1 MLKTFDIYYDISPLY
16 LVELDKHLRACAT
29 DKEIN
34 LNICSPGGDIYA
46 GIAIAE
52 KLRACGKRVNARV
65 WGYAA
70 SAAFTIACACDFVE
84 ASPLTHFMVH
94 SAYGW
99 DGDVD
104 EGCKHANE
112 SQLALIHRKN
122 ADYTE
127 KDLSED
133 RWFTASEA
141 QAFGL
146 VDRIVEFEGDAEAL
160 RAAAYGF
167 SKFRNIGGDT
177 MKAEE
182 MKKEEVIEE
191 KKAEELTPEIV
202 DEKVED
208 QVEKEVEKE
217 VNDKSDDLLEQ
228 VIERIEE
235 LSARVAALEEKR
247 EAECVPSDEKKA
259 KLAARL
265 ASISRPVARVVATEE
280 EKTAQNAT
288 KDLERFKAVYGNS
301 FDRFIRG

>member
-16 LVELDKHLRACAT
+16 LEELDKHLRACAT

-94 SAYGW
+94 SAYGS

-127 KDLSED
+127 SDLFED
-133 RWFTASEA
+133 RWFTAIEA

-146 VDRIVEFEGDAEAL
+146 VDRIVEFEGDAEAK

-167 SKFRNIGGDT
+167 SKFRNIGGDA

-191 KKAEELTPEIV
+191 TKAEELTPEIV

-208 QVEKEVEKE
+208 QIEQKVD
-217 VNDKSDDLLEQ
+217 DKSDDLLEQ

-247 EAECVPSDEKKA
+247 EAECVPNDEKKA
-259 KLAARL
+259 KLAARI

>member
-127 KDLSED
+127 KELAED

-146 VDRIVEFEGDAEAL
+146 VDRIVEFEGDAEAK

-208 QVEKEVEKE
+208 QIEQKVD
-217 VNDKSDDLLEQ
+217 DKSDDLLEQ

-247 EAECVPSDEKKA
+247 EAECGPSDEKKA

-280 EKTAQNAT
+280 EKTAQSAA
-288 KDLERFKAVYGNS
+288 KDLERFKAVYGTS

>member
-16 LVELDKHLRACAT
+16 LEELDKHLRACAT

-127 KDLSED
+127 KELAED

-146 VDRIVEFEGDAEAL
+146 VDRIVEFEGDAEAK

-208 QVEKEVEKE
+208 QIEREVD
-217 VNDKSDDLLEQ
+217 DKSDDLLEQ

-247 EAECVPSDEKKA
+247 EAECVPNDEKKA

>member
-16 LVELDKHLRACAT
+16 LEELDKHLRACAT

-127 KDLSED
+127 KDLLED
-133 RWFTASEA
+133 RWFTAIEA

-146 VDRIVEFEGDAEAL
+146 VDRIVEFEGDAEAK

-191 KKAEELTPEIV
+191 KKAEELTPETV
-202 DEKVED
+202 EKVED
-208 QVEKEVEKE
+208 QIEQKVD
-217 VNDKSDDLLEQ
+217 DKSDDLLEQ

-247 EAECVPSDEKKA
+247 EAECEPSDEKKA

-288 KDLERFKAVYGNS
+288 KDLERFKAVYGNT

>member
-16 LVELDKHLRACAT
+16 LEELDKHLRACAT

-99 DGDVD
+99 GGDVD

-127 KDLSED
+127 KELAED
-133 RWFTASEA
+133 RWFTAIEA

-146 VDRIVEFEGDAEAL
+146 VDRIVEFEGDAEAK

-202 DEKVED
+202 DEKVEEL
-208 QVEKEVEKE
+208 VEQKVD
-217 VNDKSDDLLEQ
+217 DKSDDLLEQ

-247 EAECVPSDEKKA
+247 EAECVPNDEKKA

>member
-1 MLKTFDIYYDISPLY
+1 MLKTFNIYYDISPLY
-16 LVELDKHLRACAT
+16 LEELDKHLRACAT

-127 KDLSED
+127 KELLED

-146 VDRIVEFEGDAEAL
+146 VDRIVEFEGDAEAK

-182 MKKEEVIEE
+182 MKKEEVIDE
-191 KKAEELTPEIV
+191 KKAEELTPETV

-208 QVEKEVEKE
+208 QVEKEVD
-217 VNDKSDDLLEQ
+217 DKSDDLLEK

-247 EAECVPSDEKKA
+247 EAECAPNDEKKA
-259 KLAARL
+259 KLAARI
-265 ASISRPVARVVATEE
+265 AAISRPVARVVATEE
-280 EKTAQNAT
+280 EKSAQSAA
-288 KDLERFKAVYGNS
+288 KDLERFKAVYGNT

>member
-16 LVELDKHLRACAT
+16 LEELDKHLRACAT

-146 VDRIVEFEGDAEAL
+146 VDRIVEFEGDAEAK

-182 MKKEEVIEE
+182 MKKDEVIEE

-208 QVEKEVEKE
+208 QIEREVD
-217 VNDKSDDLLEQ
+217 DKSDDLLEQ

-247 EAECVPSDEKKA
+247 EAECGPSDEKKA

-288 KDLERFKAVYGNS
+288 KDLERFKAVYGTS

>member
-16 LVELDKHLRACAT
+16 LEELDKHLRACAT

-127 KDLSED
+127 KDLLED
-133 RWFTASEA
+133 RWFTAIEA

-146 VDRIVEFEGDAEAL
+146 VDRIVEFEGDAEAK

-208 QVEKEVEKE
+208 QIEQKVD
-217 VNDKSDDLLEQ
+217 DKSDDLLEQ

-247 EAECVPSDEKKA
+247 EAECGPSDEKKA

-280 EKTAQNAT
+280 EKTAKSAA
-288 KDLERFKAVYGNS
+288 KDLERFKAVYGTS

>member
-16 LVELDKHLRACAT
+16 LEELDKHLRACAT

-127 KDLSED
+127 KELAED

-146 VDRIVEFEGDAEAL
+146 VDRIVEFEGDAEAK

-208 QVEKEVEKE
+208 QIEQKVD
-217 VNDKSDDLLEQ
+217 DKSDDLLEQ

-235 LSARVAALEEKR
+235 LSARVSALEEKR
-247 EAECVPSDEKKA
+247 EAECVPNDEKKA

-265 ASISRPVARVVATEE
+265 AAISRPVERVVATEE

-288 KDLERFKAVYGNS
+288 KDLERFKAVYGTS

>member
-16 LVELDKHLRACAT
+16 LEELDKHLRACAT

-52 KLRACGKRVNARV
+52 KLRSCGKRVNARV

-146 VDRIVEFEGDAEAL
+146 VDRIVEFEGDAEAK

-182 MKKEEVIEE
+182 MKKEEVTEE
-191 KKAEELTPEIV
+191 KKAEELTPETV
-202 DEKVED
+202 DKKVED
-208 QVEKEVEKE
+208 QVEKEVD
-217 VNDKSDDLLEQ
+217 DKSDDLLEQ

>member
-127 KDLSED
+127 KELAED

-146 VDRIVEFEGDAEAL
+146 VDRIVEFEGDAEAK

-208 QVEKEVEKE
+208 QIEQKVD
-217 VNDKSDDLLEQ
+217 DKSDDLLEQ

-235 LSARVAALEEKR
+235 LSARVTALEEKR
-247 EAECVPSDEKKA
+247 EAECVPNDEKKA

-265 ASISRPVARVVATEE
+265 ASISRPVERVVATEE

-288 KDLERFKAVYGNS
+288 KDLERFKAVYGTS

>member
-94 SAYGW
+94 SAYSWG
-99 DGDVD
+99 GVD

-127 KDLSED
+127 SDLLED

-146 VDRIVEFEGDAEAL
+146 VDRIVEFEGDAEAK

-208 QVEKEVEKE
+208 QIEQKVD
-217 VNDKSDDLLEQ
+217 DKSDDLLEQ

-247 EAECVPSDEKKA
+247 EAECGPSDEKKA

-280 EKTAQNAT
+280 EKTAQSAT
-288 KDLERFKAVYGNS
+288 KDLERFKAVYGTS

>member
-16 LVELDKHLRACAT
+16 LEELDKHLRACAT

-127 KDLSED
+127 KELAED

-146 VDRIVEFEGDAEAL
+146 VDRIVEFEGDAEAK

-191 KKAEELTPEIV
+191 KKAEELAPEIV

-208 QVEKEVEKE
+208 QVEKEVD
-217 VNDKSDDLLEQ
+217 DKSDDLLEQ

-247 EAECVPSDEKKA
+247 EAECVPNDEKKA

-265 ASISRPVARVVATEE
+265 ASISRPVERVVATEE

>member
-16 LVELDKHLRACAT
+16 LEELDKHLRACAT

-127 KDLSED
+127 KELAED

-146 VDRIVEFEGDAEAL
+146 VDRIVEFEGDAEAK

-208 QVEKEVEKE
+208 QIEQKVD
-217 VNDKSDDLLEQ
+217 DKSDDLLEQ

-235 LSARVAALEEKR
+235 LSARIAALEEKR
-247 EAECVPSDEKKA
+247 EAECAPNDEKKA

-265 ASISRPVARVVATEE
+265 ASISRPVERVVATEE
-280 EKTAQNAT
+280 EKTAQSAA
-288 KDLERFKAVYGNS
+288 KDLERFKAVYGTS

>member
-16 LVELDKHLRACAT
+16 LEELDKHLRACAT

-127 KDLSED
+127 KDLLED

-146 VDRIVEFEGDAEAL
+146 VDKIVEFEGDAEAK

-182 MKKEEVIEE
+182 MKKEEVVEE

-208 QVEKEVEKE
+208 QIEQKVD
-217 VNDKSDDLLEQ
+217 DKSDDLLEQ

-247 EAECVPSDEKKA
+247 EAECVPNDEKKA
-259 KLAARL
+259 KLAARI

-288 KDLERFKAVYGNS
+288 KDLERFKAVYGTS

>member
-16 LVELDKHLRACAT
+16 LEELDKHLRACAT

-127 KDLSED
+127 KELAED

-146 VDRIVEFEGDAEAL
+146 VDRIVEFEGDAEAK

-202 DEKVED
+202 DDKVED
-208 QVEKEVEKE
+208 LVEQKVD
-217 VNDKSDDLLEQ
+217 DKSDDLLEQ

-247 EAECVPSDEKKA
+247 EAGCVPNDEKKA
-259 KLAARL
+259 KLAARI
-265 ASISRPVARVVATEE
+265 AAISRPVARVVATEE

-288 KDLERFKAVYGNS
+288 KDLERFKAVYGTS

>member
-34 LNICSPGGDIYA
+34 LNICSPGGDVYA

-94 SAYGW
+94 SAYSWG
-99 DGDVD
+99 GID

-127 KDLSED
+127 KDLLED

-146 VDRIVEFEGDAEAL
+146 VDRIVEFEGDAEAK

-202 DEKVED
+202 DDKVED
-208 QVEKEVEKE
+208 QIEQKVD
-217 VNDKSDDLLEQ
+217 DKSDDLLEQ

-247 EAECVPSDEKKA
+247 EAECGPSDEKKA

-265 ASISRPVARVVATEE
+265 ASISRPVERVVATEE
-280 EKTAQNAT
+280 EKTAQNAA
-288 KDLERFKAVYGNS
+288 KDLERFKAVYGTS

>member
-94 SAYGW
+94 SAYSWG
-99 DGDVD
+99 GVD

-127 KDLSED
+127 KDLLED
-133 RWFTASEA
+133 RWFTAIEA

-146 VDRIVEFEGDAEAL
+146 VDRIVEFEGDAEAK

-208 QVEKEVEKE
+208 QIEQKVD
-217 VNDKSDDLLEQ
+217 DKSDDLLEQ

-235 LSARVAALEEKR
+235 LSARVSALEEKR
-247 EAECVPSDEKKA
+247 EAECVPNDEKKA

-265 ASISRPVARVVATEE
+265 ASISRPVERVVATEE

>member
-16 LVELDKHLRACAT
+16 LEALDKHLRSCAT

-94 SAYGW
+94 SAYSWG
-99 DGDVD
+99 GVD

-127 KDLSED
+127 RELLED

-146 VDRIVEFEGDAEAL
+146 VDRIVEFEGDAEAK
-160 RAAAYGF
+160 RAAAYG
-167 SKFRNIGGDT
+167 SSTFRNNGGIAMNDEEKKKDEVIDE
-177 MKAEE
+177 KAEE
-182 MKKEEVIEE
+182 TTTETGDKK
-191 KKAEELTPEIV
+191 T
-202 DEKVED
+202 DESAD
-208 QVEKEVEKE
+208 PSG
-217 VNDKSDDLLEQ
+217 DKSDKTLLEQ
-228 VIERIEE
+228 VIERVEE
-235 LSARVAALEEKR
+235 LSARVSALEEKR
-247 EAECVPSDEKKA
+247 EAECGPDDEKKA

-265 ASISRPVARVVATEE
+265 ASISRPVARSAATEE
-280 EKTAQNAT
+280 EKTAQKAE
-288 KDLERFKAVYGNS
+288 KDLARFKAMYGTS

>member
-127 KDLSED
+127 KELAED

-146 VDRIVEFEGDAEAL
+146 VDRIVEFEGDAEAK

-202 DEKVED
+202 DDKVED
-208 QVEKEVEKE
+208 QIEQKVD
-217 VNDKSDDLLEQ
+217 DKSDDLLEQ

-247 EAECVPSDEKKA
+247 EAECGPSDEKKA

-280 EKTAQNAT
+280 EKTAQSAA
-288 KDLERFKAVYGNS
+288 KDLERFKAVYGTS

>member
-16 LVELDKHLRACAT
+16 LEELDKHLRACAT

-94 SAYGW
+94 SAYGS

-127 KDLSED
+127 KELAED

-146 VDRIVEFEGDAEAL
+146 VDRIVEFEGDAEAK

-191 KKAEELTPEIV
+191 KKAEELTPETV
-202 DEKVED
+202 NEKVED
-208 QVEKEVEKE
+208 QVEKE

-247 EAECVPSDEKKA
+247 EAECVPNDEKKA

-265 ASISRPVARVVATEE
+265 ASISRPVERVVATEE
-280 EKTAQNAT
+280 EKTAQSAA
-288 KDLERFKAVYGNS
+288 KDLERFKAVYGTS

>member
-94 SAYGW
+94 SAYSWG
-99 DGDVD
+99 GVD

-127 KDLSED
+127 KDLLED
-133 RWFTASEA
+133 RWFTAIEA

-146 VDRIVEFEGDAEAL
+146 VDRIVEFEGDAEAK

-208 QVEKEVEKE
+208 QIEQKVD
-217 VNDKSDDLLEQ
+217 DKSDDLLEQ

-265 ASISRPVARVVATEE
+265 ASISRPVERVVATEE
-280 EKTAQNAT
+280 EKTAQSAA
-288 KDLERFKAVYGNS
+288 KDLERFKAVYGTS

>member
-16 LVELDKHLRACAT
+16 LEALDKHLRSCAA

-94 SAYGW
+94 SAYCW

-104 EGCKHANE
+104 DGCKHANA

-122 ADYTE
+122 AGYTE

-133 RWFTASEA
+133 HWFTAKEA
-141 QAFGL
+141 QDFGL
-146 VDRIVEFEGDAEAL
+146 VDRIVEFDGDVAAK
-160 RAAAYGF
+160 RAAAYGL
-167 SKFRNIGGDT
+167 STFRNIGGDT

-191 KKAEELTPEIV
+191 TKAEELTPETV
-202 DEKVED
+202 DEKTDESTD
-208 QVEKEVEKE
+208 PSG
-217 VNDKSDDLLEQ
+217 DKSDDTLLEQ

-235 LSARVAALEEKR
+235 LSARVSALEEKR
-247 EAECVPSDEKKA
+247 DAECSPDDEKKA

-265 ASISRPVARVVATEE
+265 ASISRPVARAAATEE
-280 EKTAQNAT
+280 EKTARKAE
-288 KDLERFKAVYGNS
+288 KDLARFKALYGTS

>member
-16 LVELDKHLRACAT
+16 LEELDKHLRACAT

-127 KDLSED
+127 KELAED

-146 VDRIVEFEGDAEAL
+146 VDRIVEFEGDAEAK

-191 KKAEELTPEIV
+191 KKAEELTPETV

-208 QVEKEVEKE
+208 QIERE

-247 EAECVPSDEKKA
+247 EAECVPNDEKKA

-280 EKTAQNAT
+280 EKTAQSAT

>member
-16 LVELDKHLRACAT
+16 LEELDKHLRACAT

-94 SAYGW
+94 SAYRWG
-99 DGDVD
+99 GDVD

-127 KDLSED
+127 KELAED

-146 VDRIVEFEGDAEAL
+146 VDRIVEFEGDAEAK

-208 QVEKEVEKE
+208 QIEQKVD
-217 VNDKSDDLLEQ
+217 DKSDDLLEQ

-235 LSARVAALEEKR
+235 LSARVAALEEKC
-247 EAECVPSDEKKA
+247 ESECVPSDEKKA

-280 EKTAQNAT
+280 EKTAQNAA
-288 KDLERFKAVYGNS
+288 KDLERFKAVYGTS

>member
-16 LVELDKHLRACAT
+16 LKELDKHLRACAT

-94 SAYGW
+94 SAYSWG
-99 DGDVD
+99 GID

-122 ADYTE
+122 EDYTE
-127 KDLSED
+127 KDLLED

-146 VDRIVEFEGDAEAL
+146 VDRIVEFEGDAEAK

-208 QVEKEVEKE
+208 QIEQKVD
-217 VNDKSDDLLEQ
+217 DKSDDLLEQ

-247 EAECVPSDEKKA
+247 EAECGPSDEKKA

-280 EKTAQNAT
+280 EKTAQSAA
-288 KDLERFKAVYGNS
+288 KDLERFKAVYGTS

>member
-16 LVELDKHLRACAT
+16 LEELDKHLRACAT

-127 KDLSED
+127 KELAED
-133 RWFTASEA
+133 RWFTAIEA

-146 VDRIVEFEGDAEAL
+146 VDRIVEFEGDAEAK

-208 QVEKEVEKE
+208 QIEQKVD
-217 VNDKSDDLLEQ
+217 DKSDDLLEQ

-247 EAECVPSDEKKA
+247 EAECVPNDEKKA

-265 ASISRPVARVVATEE
+265 AAISRPVARVVATEE
-280 EKTAQNAT
+280 EKTAQSAA
-288 KDLERFKAVYGNS
+288 KDLERFKAVYGTS

>member
-94 SAYGW
+94 SAYSWG
-99 DGDVD
+99 GVD

-127 KDLSED
+127 KDLLED
-133 RWFTASEA
+133 RWFTAIEA

-146 VDRIVEFEGDAEAL
+146 VDRIVEFEGDAEAK

-191 KKAEELTPEIV
+191 KKAEELTPETV

-208 QVEKEVEKE
+208 QVEQKVD
-217 VNDKSDDLLEQ
+217 DKSDDLLEK

-265 ASISRPVARVVATEE
+265 ASISRPVERVVATEE
-280 EKTAQNAT
+280 EKTAQSAA

>member
-16 LVELDKHLRACAT
+16 LEELDKHLRACAT

-127 KDLSED
+127 KELAED

-146 VDRIVEFEGDAEAL
+146 VDRIVEFEGDAEAK

-191 KKAEELTPEIV
+191 KKAEELTPETV
-202 DEKVED
+202 DEKVEE
-208 QVEKEVEKE
+208 QIEREVD
-217 VNDKSDDLLEQ
+217 DKSDDLLEQ

-247 EAECVPSDEKKA
+247 EAECVPNDEKKA

>member
-16 LVELDKHLRACAT
+16 LEELDKHLRACAT

-94 SAYGW
+94 SAYSWG
-99 DGDVD
+99 GID

-127 KDLSED
+127 KDLLED

-146 VDRIVEFEGDAEAL
+146 VDRIVEFEGDAEAK

-191 KKAEELTPEIV
+191 TKAGELTPEIV

-208 QVEKEVEKE
+208 QIEQKVD
-217 VNDKSDDLLEQ
+217 DKSDDLIEQ

>member
-16 LVELDKHLRACAT
+16 LEELDKHLRACAT

-127 KDLSED
+127 KELAED

-146 VDRIVEFEGDAEAL
+146 VDRIVEFEGDAEAK

-208 QVEKEVEKE
+208 LVEQKVD
-217 VNDKSDDLLEQ
+217 DKSDDLLEQ

-247 EAECVPSDEKKA
+247 EAECVPNDEKKA

-265 ASISRPVARVVATEE
+265 ASISRPVERVVATEE

>member
-94 SAYGW
+94 SAYSWG
-99 DGDVD
+99 GID

-122 ADYTE
+122 EDYTE
-127 KDLSED
+127 KDLLED
-133 RWFTASEA
+133 RWFTAIEA

-146 VDRIVEFEGDAEAL
+146 VDRIVEFEGDAEAK

-191 KKAEELTPEIV
+191 KKAEELTPETV

-208 QVEKEVEKE
+208 QIEQKVD
-217 VNDKSDDLLEQ
+217 DKSDDLLEQ

-247 EAECVPSDEKKA
+247 EAECGPSDEKKA

-265 ASISRPVARVVATEE
+265 ASISRPVERVVATEE

-288 KDLERFKAVYGNS
+288 KDLERFKAVYGTS

>member
-16 LVELDKHLRACAT
+16 LEELDKHLRACAT

-127 KDLSED
+127 KELAED

-146 VDRIVEFEGDAEAL
+146 VDRIVEFEGDAEAK

-208 QVEKEVEKE
+208 QIEQKVD
-217 VNDKSDDLLEQ
+217 DKSDDLLEQ

-247 EAECVPSDEKKA
+247 EAECVPNDEKKA

-265 ASISRPVARVVATEE
+265 ASISRPVERVVATEE
-280 EKTAQNAT
+280 EKTAQSAT

>member
-127 KDLSED
+127 KELAED

-146 VDRIVEFEGDAEAL
+146 VDRIVEFEGDAEAK

-208 QVEKEVEKE
+208 QIEQKVD
-217 VNDKSDDLLEQ
+217 DKSDDLLEQ

-247 EAECVPSDEKKA
+247 EAECGPSDEKKA

-265 ASISRPVARVVATEE
+265 ASISRPVERVVATEE

-288 KDLERFKAVYGNS
+288 KDLERFKAVYGTS

>member
-127 KDLSED
+127 KELAED
-133 RWFTASEA
+133 RWFTAIEA

-146 VDRIVEFEGDAEAL
+146 VDRIVEFEGDAEAK

-208 QVEKEVEKE
+208 QIEQKVD
-217 VNDKSDDLLEQ
+217 DKSDDLLEQ

-247 EAECVPSDEKKA
+247 EAECGPSDEKKA

-280 EKTAQNAT
+280 EKTAQSAA
-288 KDLERFKAVYGNS
+288 KDLERFKAVYGTS

>member
-16 LVELDKHLRACAT
+16 LEELDKHLRACAT

-127 KDLSED
+127 KELAED

-146 VDRIVEFEGDAEAL
+146 VDRIVEFEGDAEAK

-191 KKAEELTPEIV
+191 KKAEELTPETV
-202 DEKVED
+202 DDKVED
-208 QVEKEVEKE
+208 QIEQKVD
-217 VNDKSDDLLEQ
+217 DKSDDLLEQ

-247 EAECVPSDEKKA
+247 EAECVPNDEKKA

-265 ASISRPVARVVATEE
+265 ASISRPVERVVATEE
-280 EKTAQNAT
+280 EKTAQSAA

>member
-1 MLKTFDIYYDISPLY
+1 MLKTFNIYYDISPLY
-16 LVELDKHLRACAT
+16 LEELDKHLRACAT

-52 KLRACGKRVNARV
+52 KLRACGKRVNARI

-84 ASPLTHFMVH
+84 ASPLAHFMVH
-94 SAYGW
+94 SAYAWG
-99 DGDVD
+99 GDVD

-122 ADYTE
+122 AEYTE
-127 KDLSED
+127 KELAED

-191 KKAEELTPEIV
+191 TKAEELTPETV
-202 DEKVED
+202 DEKVEETVE
-208 QVEKEVEKE
+208 QVVDE
-217 VNDKSDDLLEQ
+217 KSDDLLEQ

-247 EAECVPSDEKKA
+247 EAECEPSDEKKA

-280 EKTAQNAT
+280 EKSAQSAA
-288 KDLERFKAVYGNS
+288 KDLERFKAVYGTS

>member
-1 MLKTFDIYYDISPLY
+1 MKTFDIYYDISPLY

-127 KDLSED
+127 KELAED

-146 VDRIVEFEGDAEAL
+146 VDRIVEFEGDAEAK

-208 QVEKEVEKE
+208 QIEQKVD
-217 VNDKSDDLLEQ
+217 DKSDDLLEQ

-247 EAECVPSDEKKA
+247 EAECVPNDEKKA

-265 ASISRPVARVVATEE
+265 ASISRPVERVVATEE
-280 EKTAQNAT
+280 EKSAQNAA
-288 KDLERFKAVYGNS
+288 KDLERFKAVYGTS

>member
-94 SAYGW
+94 SAYSWG
-99 DGDVD
+99 GVD

-127 KDLSED
+127 SDLLED

-146 VDRIVEFEGDAEAL
+146 VDRIVEFEGDAEAK

-208 QVEKEVEKE
+208 QIEQKVD
-217 VNDKSDDLLEQ
+217 DKSDDLLEQ

-247 EAECVPSDEKKA
+247 EAECGPSDEKKA

-265 ASISRPVARVVATEE
+265 ASISRPVERVVATEE
-280 EKTAQNAT
+280 EKTAQSAT
-288 KDLERFKAVYGNS
+288 KDLERFKAVYGTS